1 MLIRT
6 HIAHANLAGV
16 AMLEG
21 LNMWKLSL
29 VVHLASRYL
38 RELNCFD
45 IAIAARVYIR
55 SYSSTSF
62 KDVLGNILH

>member
-1 MLIRT
+1 MLVRT

-16 AMLEG
+16 AMFEG

-38 RELNCFD
+38 RELNCFY
-45 IAIAARVYIR
+45 IAIAARVYI
-55 SYSSTSF
+55 
-62 KDVLGNILH
+62 